1 MKRREFITLLG
12 GGAAAWPLAAR
23 AQQAGNP
30 ARIGIVAIGS
40 ASHTYDASLVEAFRA
55 GIRQV
60 GRDEASIDLVWTK
73 KDSEYAQAISDL
85 VHRGASILVTAGTGA
100 SLAAKRQTSTI
111 PIVFVAVGDPTGVGL
126 VESLSHPGGNATG
139 FSVMLFDM
147 TSKYVGLARELDQSQ
162 AMVYYL
168 WYDNWALG
176 ENMFRATEQAA
187 QSLHVE
193 LRSRGI
199 SEIAQANDSMAAMKA
214 SGAVTL
220 IVQPSPFM
228 YRYRKRLIDSATS
241 LGLATIMPW
250 PAAGRDGAVIGYGS
264 DYAEMYRRA
273 ASYVDRILKGAKPA
287 DLPVQQ
293 PTKFKLVINLK
304 TAKTL
309 DLTVPLT
316 LQASADEVI
325 E

>member
-1 MKRREFITLLG
+1 MRRREFILALVG
-12 GGAAAWPLAAR
+12 AAAAWPLAAR

-40 ASHTYDASLVEAFRA
+40 ASNTYDASLVEAFRA
-55 GIRQV
+55 GIRQA

-73 KDSEYAQAISDL
+73 NDSEYAQAISDL
-85 VHRGASILVTAGTGA
+85 VQRGASILVTAGTGA
-100 SLAAKRQTSTI
+100 SLAAKRQTSAI
-111 PIVFVAVGDPTGVGL
+111 PIVFVAAGDPIGVGL

-147 TSKYVGLARELDQSQ
+147 TSKYVGLASELDKSQ

-199 SEIAQANDSMAAMKA
+199 SEIAQASDSMAAMKA

-241 LGLATIMPW
+241 LSLATIMPW
-250 PAAGRDGAVIGYGS
+250 PAAGRDGALIGYGS
-264 DYAEMYRRA
+264 DYVEMYRRA
-273 ASYVDRILKGAKPA
+273 ASYVDRILKGAKPTFRSSNR
-287 DLPVQQ
+287 PSSSSSSTSR
-293 PTKFKLVINLK
+293 PR
-304 TAKTL
+304 
-309 DLTVPLT
+309 
-316 LQASADEVI
+316 
-325 E
+325 